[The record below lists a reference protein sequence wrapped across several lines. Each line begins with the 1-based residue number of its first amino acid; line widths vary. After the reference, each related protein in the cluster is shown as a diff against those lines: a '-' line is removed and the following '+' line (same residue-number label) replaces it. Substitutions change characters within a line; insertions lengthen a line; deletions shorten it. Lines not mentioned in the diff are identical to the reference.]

1 MFYVVGGIIQK
12 VVKKKRETK
21 KKQEK
26 VFLKLA
32 YAAFYYV
39 FKIPPRMY
47 HLFLVINMS
56 WSSRSQQCNPKI
68 IC

>member
-21 KKQEK
+21 KKQEN

-39 FKIPPRMY
+39 FKIPP
-47 HLFLVINMS
+47 
-56 WSSRSQQCNPKI
+56 
-68 IC
+68 